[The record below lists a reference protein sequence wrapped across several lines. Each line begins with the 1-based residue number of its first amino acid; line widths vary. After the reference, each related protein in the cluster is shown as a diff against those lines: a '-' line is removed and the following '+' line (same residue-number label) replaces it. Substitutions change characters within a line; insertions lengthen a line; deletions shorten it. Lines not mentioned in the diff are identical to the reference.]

1 MPEGSGAEG
10 RGVPVME
17 PVEQSTTG
25 RQGGGRGGGVEE
37 GGQGRGMKKQGR
49 GNGG

>member
-1 MPEGSGAEG
+1 MPEGSRVEEREKGG
-10 RGVPVME
+10 GVPVME

-25 RQGGGRGGGVEE
+25 RQSGE
-37 GGQGRGMKKQGR
+37 GGQGRGMRKQGR